1 MRRLIPLI
9 ALATLG
15 LAACEPKA
23 EAPAAPARTAAAPAT
38 DAAPGHVRREAQAQ
52 SAKQQIEAQMAAQ
65 MQADAASQ
73 KPAH

>member
-1 MRRLIPLI
+1 MRRLIPVI

-15 LAACEPKA
+15 LAACEP
-23 EAPAAPARTAAAPAT
+23 EAPAAPAKTAAAPAT

-52 SAKQQIEAQMAAQ
+52 SAQQQIEAQMAAQ
-65 MQADAASQ
+65 MQADSASQ